1 MLDLTQT
8 LILVVIVILTTLLV
22 VIGIQVIFI
31 LRDIRQATK
40 RLSSMLIHTENLITS
55 LNGPVS
61 NLTHMAEGLRQGV
74 KAVEMVTSYLNHKK
88 SESVLQALTDQDTQ
102 L

>member
-1 MLDLTQT
+1 MLDLPQT

-22 VIGIQVIFI
+22 IIGIQIIFI
-31 LRDIRQATK
+31 LRDIRQSTK
-40 RLSSMLIHTENLITS
+40 RFNTMLVHTEHLITS
-55 LNGPVS
+55 LNGPVA
-61 NLTHMAEGLRQGV
+61 NLTHMADGLRQGV

-88 SESVLQALTDQDTQ
+88 SESMLQSLTDDSR